1 MVSQVERGCSGR
13 WFLKDFMDGSE
24 SSLAFLLFIQIVLI
38 ALNAVFACLEIA
50 FISTNEQ
57 RLTRLARRGDRRA
70 RRLLGL
76 SKQPARFLA
85 TIQVAITLSGF
96 LGSAFAADHFA
107 EKVAPWLEGLPFSAG
122 TLDTFAVILI
132 TLMLSYVTLVFG
144 ELVPKRLAMQRA
156 EELSLGLSGLLWTV
170 DKFFRPLVWL
180 LTVSTNG
187 VLRMCGID
195 PHAEKEPVSEEEIR
209 MMVDAGSEGGS
220 IDSEEKEFI
229 QNVFE
234 FDDLTAGEIATH
246 RTELEVLFLEDTDET
261 WAQTIFHS
269 RHSRYPICDGRI
281 DKVIGVLS
289 VKDWF
294 RLTDKSRENVM
305 SHVVRT
311 PVFVSE
317 HTKADVLFRNMKQ
330 NRTPFVVVCDEYGG
344 VQGVLTMSDL
354 VEQLV
359 GDISDDDEVKA
370 EEEQPD
376 IVAVEPGVWK
386 VQGKASLDD
395 VSKALDVA
403 LVEEG
408 CDTFGGFILGHLG
421 EIPEEGGR
429 AQLEVAGLAIEVCD
443 IRNRCV
449 GETVVTLL
457 KKPEAD
463 ADGDDADDDER

>member
-1 MVSQVERGCSGR
+1 MEG
-13 WFLKDFMDGSE
+13 
-24 SSLAFLLFIQIVLI
+24 SSLTFLLFVQVVLI

-70 RRLLGL
+70 KRLLGL

-107 EKVAPWLEGLPFSAG
+107 ETVVPWLDGLPFSTG
-122 TLDTFAVILI
+122 TLDTLAVVLI
-132 TLMLSYVTLVFG
+132 TLILSYVTLVFG

-156 EELSLGLSGLLWTV
+156 EELSLKLSGLLWFV

-180 LTVSTNG
+180 LTISTNG
-187 VLRMCGID
+187 VLRLCGVD

-209 MMVDAGSEGGS
+209 MMVDAGTEGGS

-246 RTELEVLFLEDTDET
+246 RTELEVLFLEDSDET
-261 WAQTIFHS
+261 WAQTIFNS

-281 DKVIGVLS
+281 DKVVGVLS

-294 RLTDKSRENVM
+294 RLTDKSRANVL

-311 PVFVSE
+311 PVFISE
-317 HTKADVLFRNMKQ
+317 HTKADVLFRKMKQ

-344 VQGVLTMSDL
+344 VQGIITMSDL

-359 GDISDDDEVKA
+359 GEIADEDELQPELA
-370 EEEQPD
+370 QPD
-376 IVAVEPGVWK
+376 ILAVEPGVWK
-386 VQGKASLDD
+386 IQGRASLDD
-395 VSKALDVA
+395 VSKALDIA

-408 CDTFGGFILGHLG
+408 CDTFGGFVLGHLG

-429 AQLEVAGLAIEVCD
+429 AHLTLEDLDVEVCD

-457 KKPEAD
+457 KKPDMEGDEASETED
-463 ADGDDADDDER
+463 IS